1 MRFSCKKCD
10 TQYTIADEKVRGKVI
25 KIRCKRCSNLIVVRS
40 SSPSDLPQSSPEQ
53 VAGVLHDSSLEMEF
67 EHAFKEIYDSGLG
80 RPPDEVIDEPAES
93 SSEAGDEVEWYYGL
107 DGAEEGPISFS
118 QMKQHLQAGSIS
130 TDHFVWHEGMDD
142 WAPLEDIPELLA
154 VLRRKT
160 PPKPPPPP
168 LLKSKQPVS
177 LVKN

>member
-67 EHAFKEIYDSGLG
+67 APQFDGVIVNDDLDIATDELVARAEAFL
-80 RPPDEVIDEPAES
+80 
-93 SSEAGDEVEWYYGL
+93 EA
-107 DGAEEGPISFS
+107 
-118 QMKQHLQAGSIS
+118 
-130 TDHFVWHEGMDD
+130 
-142 WAPLEDIPELLA
+142 
-154 VLRRKT
+154 
-160 PPKPPPPP
+160 
-168 LLKSKQPVS
+168 
-177 LVKN
+177 

>member
-10 TQYTIADEKVRGKVI
+10 TQYTIADEKARGKVI

-40 SSPSDLPQSSPEQ
+40 SSPSDLPQSSPEE

-93 SSEAGDEVEWYYGL
+93 SGEAGDEVEWYYGL

-118 QMKQHLQAGSIS
+118 QMKQHPWLRTSNCIGGKSCRS
-130 TDHFVWHEGMDD
+130 GKSSRFGKRRWR
-142 WAPLEDIPELLA
+142 LY
-154 VLRRKT
+154 VLYA
-160 PPKPPPPP
+160 
-168 LLKSKQPVS
+168 
-177 LVKN
+177 